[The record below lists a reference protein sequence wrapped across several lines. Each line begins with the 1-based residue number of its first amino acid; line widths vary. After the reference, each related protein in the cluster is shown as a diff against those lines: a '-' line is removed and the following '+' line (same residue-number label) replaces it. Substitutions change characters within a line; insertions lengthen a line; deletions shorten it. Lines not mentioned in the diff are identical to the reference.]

1 MMDGPAGSPPA
12 SDRTGVINA
21 VSTPLGLLVL
31 SGLLAEAI
39 IALTV
44 IPLPDDQK
52 IMAVYIAAGIMI
64 LIILLTM
71 ISAFFKPEAL
81 YGKRVANYSHLSDS
95 IADDIFR
102 GVDPYLEDALR
113 GEAWQATISLL
124 SSPREEEDFVATK
137 IRQGLISG
145 FVRKT
150 SSHRQVEQVPV
161 DLD

>member
-1 MMDGPAGSPPA
+1 MDVPTGNLPA

-44 IPLPDDQK
+44 IPLPDEQK
-52 IMAVYIAAGIMI
+52 ITAVYIAAGIMI

-81 YGKRVANYSHLSDS
+81 YGRRVASYSHLSDS

-102 GVDPYLEDALR
+102 GLDPYIEEAGR
-113 GEAWQATISLL
+113 VEAWQATISLL
-124 SSPREEEDFVATK
+124 SSPREEEDLVATK
-137 IRQGLISG
+137 IRQSLISG
-145 FVRKT
+145 FVRRT
-150 SSHRQVEQVPV
+150 SYLRHLKQVPV

>member
-1 MMDGPAGSPPA
+1 MVDNMSH
-12 SDRTGVINA
+12 SDRAGIISA

-44 IPLPDDQK
+44 IPLPESEK
-52 IMAVYIAAGIMI
+52 LIAVYIAAGIMI

-71 ISAFFKPEAL
+71 VAAFARPEAL
-81 YGKRVANYSHLSDS
+81 YGKRMVNYGHLAES

-102 GVDPYLEDALR
+102 GLDPYLEQESR
-113 GEAWQATISLL
+113 PEAWQATVSLL
-124 SSPREEEDFVATK
+124 STPRDEEDVDSTK
-137 IRQGLISG
+137 IRQKL
-145 FVRKT
+145 T
-150 SSHRQVEQVPV
+150 SSFLRRASILKEEVQAPV